1 MGIRKATMSDVAR
14 EAGVSVSTVDRV
26 LNGRGGVAP
35 AKANRILSAA
45 RRLRLDRALSY
56 RPSRIRRVAVLIQA
70 PANPFHAA
78 LRQGIDLASKIHSDL
93 NLQFLVHHIDPND
106 PARIAHVVRAQ
117 SSRCD
122 GLIITS
128 PDEARIAAALRDA
141 AARIPVV
148 TLADD
153 VADSGRLAYVGPD
166 DRRAGRVAGDLM
178 GRLLRPHG
186 GHVLMIAGLH
196 SMAGHR
202 EREVGFRSVLAKFYP
217 ESKISVVLESHE
229 DAERAGLLVLHALKA
244 DPQVRGIYHASTG
257 SVPVVQ
263 ALRQLDRAATT
274 VFITHELTDNRRAL
288 LRERAIDAVID
299 QNPALEARV
308 AVETMARLL
317 GRLEGEPV
325 TTVTDIRIYMAE
337 NA

>member
-1 MGIRKATMSDVAR
+1 
-14 EAGVSVSTVDRV
+14 
-26 LNGRGGVAP
+26 
-35 AKANRILSAA
+35 
-45 RRLRLDRALSY
+45 
-56 RPSRIRRVAVLIQA
+56 VLIQA

-106 PARIAHVVRAQ
+106 PVRIADVVRAQ

-122 GLIITS
+122 GLIVTS
-128 PDEARIAAALRDA
+128 PDEACIAAALRDA

-178 GRLLRPHG
+178 GRLLRPNG
-186 GHVLMIAGLH
+186 GHVVMIAGLR

-202 EREVGFRSVLAKFYP
+202 EREAGFRSVLAEFYP
-217 ESKISVVLESHE
+217 ESRISAVLESHE
-229 DAERAGLLVLHALKA
+229 DAERAGLLVLHALKS
-244 DPQVRGIYHASTG
+244 DPRVRGIYHASTG

-263 ALRQLDRAATT
+263 ALRRLGRADDTT
-274 VFITHELTDNRRAL
+274 VLITHELTGHRRAL

-299 QNPALEARV
+299 QNPELEARL

-325 TTVTDIRIYMAE
+325 TTVTDIQIYIAE